1 MENITQDVSVFV
13 KGYKAKCYPPVKCYC
28 KDSFTL
34 YVNIVPFVQS
44 STACMFDVGLNGEPM
59 ELGDGV
65 DVDLFIESPEKV
77 DHKVNDV
84 TIENGQVKIALTS
97 ELTNKTGTWT
107 IQMVITQG
115 NSRRTIPPF
124 SYEVKA
130 TTDNEWNGETTRYVT
145 LRAEEEEVIIVLEDG
160 NLIRL

>member
-1 MENITQDVSVFV
+1 
-13 KGYKAKCYPPVKCYC
+13 
-28 KDSFTL
+28 
-34 YVNIVPFVQS
+34 
-44 STACMFDVGLNGEPM
+44 MFDVGLNGEPM

-65 DVDLFIESPEKV
+65 NVDLFIESPEKV

-84 TIENGQVKIALTS
+84 TIENGQVKIELTS

-124 SYEVKA
+124 S
-130 TTDNEWNGETTRYVT
+130 
-145 LRAEEEEVIIVLEDG
+145 
-160 NLIRL
+160 